1 MECRRR
7 WASSTCDHAHFVRE
21 VETALFRFVMSM
33 YAARGAIR
41 GLRAC
46 IFCSQC
52 RMLSTETQEAGS
64 SVLERHASS
73 WSGGSAERSVSRERA
88 GPGFLLR
95 TTPDGPANRAESAK
109 ESSHVARYYID
120 TQAMVKT
127 LEEGGIILS
136 LSWYFTCTSL
146 PPRLGYSRQQAE
158 CLVSFLSTTLTA
170 NLEPLVTSQVS
181 RKDIVSCTCTRL

>member
-1 MECRRR
+1 
-7 WASSTCDHAHFVRE
+7 
-21 VETALFRFVMSM
+21 
-33 YAARGAIR
+33 
-41 GLRAC
+41 
-46 IFCSQC
+46 
-52 RMLSTETQEAGS
+52 MLSTETQEAGS

-127 LEEGGIILS
+127 LEEGG
-136 LSWYFTCTSL
+136 
-146 PPRLGYSRQQAE
+146 YSRQQAE

-181 RKDIVSCTCTRL
+181 RKDIELLEVQVAGEVDSLRSNLLLLERSTIDTLRNENEALAAQIKKLHEILKVHVLVMLFYYIDRHQSVYRSTI